1 MEEYKI
7 YLVCFAIGLILW
19 FAGGFGLGKKE
30 ISFERGISLVMFSV
44 WLIAI
49 TVFWALWRE
58 IPSLLNI
65 AWFGS
70 IVTLMGVD
78 AGKAIKTYLQ
88 TRIWKI

>member
-7 YLVCFAIGLILW
+7 YLVCFAIGLIVW
-19 FAGGFGLGKKE
+19 FSGGFGLGKKE

-49 TVFWALWRE
+49 TAYGAFERE

-70 IVTLMGVD
+70 IITLMGVD
-78 AGKAIKTYLQ
+78 AWTTIKTYLE
-88 TRIWKI
+88 TRIWKL